1 VLSIG
6 RSLKDENSYSHHLD
20 SDVGVFVV
28 DHFTIYT
35 MDFFKKLDMY
45 DNSSLN
51 SQFQSYNPK
60 LLMSNT
66 YYRLD
71 LYPRSLDKVLVPN
84 FVGSVME
91 IIHTDSAYSL
101 FTGKNVKKLVV
112 SSVHSSPVDHIKIS
126 RSSPAEV
133 DFNDTITKYL
143 QAKHNMFI
151 HLWHHLE
158 PSLDDLGDTDM
169 QVKCGVIRL
178 LLLFIKSSW
187 VFLLNF
193 VGLLITSL
201 CTTKACLYTNLSFFR
216 MPPSIIPISIL
227 QQYLMALQGL
237 FSRTCWVLCA
247 SIVVRNAQP
256 HSSNNYR
263 SPARSTL

>member
-1 VLSIG
+1 
-6 RSLKDENSYSHHLD
+6 
-20 SDVGVFVV
+20 
-28 DHFTIYT
+28 
-35 MDFFKKLDMY
+35 
-45 DNSSLN
+45 
-51 SQFQSYNPK
+51 
-60 LLMSNT
+60 
-66 YYRLD
+66 
-71 LYPRSLDKVLVPN
+71 
-84 FVGSVME
+84 ME
-91 IIHTDSAYSL
+91 LIHTDSAYSL
-101 FTGKNVKKLVV
+101 FTGKNVKKLVF
-112 SSVHSSPVDHIKIS
+112 SSVNSSPVDRIKIS

-133 DFNDTITKYL
+133 DFNDTITKYF

-201 CTTKACLYTNLSFFR
+201 CTTKACLYTNLSFFQ

-227 QQYLMALQGL
+227 QQ
-237 FSRTCWVLCA
+237 
-247 SIVVRNAQP
+247 
-256 HSSNNYR
+256 
-263 SPARSTL
+263 